1 MNPNDSSVVHALFL
15 VTVVVWL
22 ILELRQSR
30 NQRPEAYHA
39 DRGSRSVIRLSI
51 LIAYAAAI
59 TTRRFAPSAT
69 VRPEILTTSIGL
81 VFMWCGMG
89 LRFWSFQTLGHY
101 FTFTVQTSHDQ
112 PVISA
117 GPYRVVRH
125 PSYAGILLALI
136 GLGFMIDNWASLVVL
151 VVVALCGLIYRI
163 IVEERALSQDLGGRY
178 QSYASGRKRLI
189 PFIW

>member
-1 MNPNDSSVVHALFL
+1 MNPNDSSVVHTLFL

-30 NQRPEAYHA
+30 KQRPEAYQA

-51 LIAYAAAI
+51 LIAYAVSF

-69 VRPEILTTSIGL
+69 VRPEILTTWIGL

-89 LRFWSFQTLGHY
+89 LRFWSFQTLGRY

-117 GPYRVVRH
+117 GPYRVIRH
-125 PSYAGILLALI
+125 PSYAGILLALV

-151 VVVALCGLIYRI
+151 VVIALCGLIYRI